1 MWDENA
7 CVHGLTGVMVVPS
20 VDPVKWGPGFRTMF
34 LPLYLMAM
42 FHKCRNC
49 GKCCQAFDAKLARG
63 VELTRKEA
71 LTLQSFCRI
80 TKRNGKY
87 LLKYPCPL
95 QKNQKCTQYEQRPFC
110 CRAFPIVTEASADLA
125 AYLGVFMACPEG
137 KGTYVTTSLFLQE
150 LRQLIRNTGRIDQEI
165 TFDDLEQLKAK
176 FNPNRVSQEDMEYIR
191 KTAREIEFI

>member
-1 MWDENA
+1 MWDDSA
-7 CVHGLTGVMVVPS
+7 RVHRLAGVMVILS
-20 VDPVKWGPGFRTMF
+20 AGAEKWGSGFRTIF
-34 LPLYLMAM
+34 LPLYLTAM

-71 LTLQSFCRI
+71 LTLQSYCRI

-95 QKNQKCTQYEQRPFC
+95 QKDQKCTQYEQRPFC
-110 CRAFPIVTEASADLA
+110 CRSFPIVTEAGADLA
-125 AYLGVFMACPEG
+125 AYLAVFMACPAG

-150 LRQLIRNTGRIDQEI
+150 LRQLIRNTGHIDQGI
-165 TFDDLEQLKAK
+165 TFDDLEKLKAK
-176 FNPNRVSQEDMEYIR
+176 FNPNRVSPDDMEYIK
-191 KTAREIEFI
+191 KTAREIGLR